1 MRLGKTERARAA
13 LENAKAAGLDLRDR
27 RILILADGKR
37 TRGDL
42 LALLGVDHGTA
53 VDRLVRDGYLADP
66 ESYAMATATPAAAA
80 TTPVMAAATPLAAA
94 SSKPASARR
103 SLAAAKMYLIDMLQL
118 QRTPVAAELRLALQ
132 RTSDPDVLVDAMVDA
147 LAHLLTVTTPSYG
160 ERVRTRVAEVVPEEA
175 VPRFAHLS
183 ALAPAIAS

>member
-42 LALLGVDHGTA
+42 LALLGADCGTA
-53 VDRLVRDGYLADP
+53 LDRLVREGYLADP
-66 ESYAMATATPAAAA
+66 DASAAPPA
-80 TTPVMAAATPLAAA
+80 PPLAPP
-94 SSKPASARR
+94 SPLKPTSARR
-103 SLAAAKMYLIDMLQL
+103 SLVAAKMYLIDMLQL

-132 RTSDPDVLVDAMVDA
+132 RTSDPDRLVDCMVDA
-147 LAHLLTVTTPSYG
+147 LTHLLTVTPPSYG
-160 ERVRTRVAEVVPEEA
+160 ERVRTRVAEAVPEDA
-175 VPRFAHLS
+175 LPRFLGMVAV
-183 ALAPAIAS
+183 AS